1 MARQVS
7 KGARQGGHVKEA
19 EGDSISCHL
28 QSVAIVALGREIG
41 GVELSEALLTIGV
54 RVRVAVD
61 VDVNVVIVGGQQSVK
76 NDCHKLMRDARS
88 SDALKLN

>member
-1 MARQVS
+1 M
-7 KGARQGGHVKEA
+7 
-19 EGDSISCHL
+19 
-28 QSVAIVALGREIG
+28 
-41 GVELSEALLTIGV
+41 ELSEALLTIGV

-61 VDVNVVIVGGQQSVK
+61 VNVVIVGGQQTVK

>member
-1 MARQVS
+1 MLY
-7 KGARQGGHVKEA
+7 GGK
-19 EGDSISCHL
+19 L
-28 QSVAIVALGREIG
+28 G

-61 VDVNVVIVGGQQSVK
+61 VNVVIVGGQQTVK